1 MSDKPNEPLGESS
14 GHSSGQPQ
22 EEQPKREVSE
32 YTRRLAVFWAAPT
45 FAGLWEIGQYDPNLK
60 KTSAE
65 FNIEPSWL
73 LYAMSR
79 KAYRHDYLAF
89 FDICSQILANFA
101 AASEEAIN
109 SEDEDS
115 DDSEAET
122 VKQNEKEEEGDDS

>member
-1 MSDKPNEPLGESS
+1 
-14 GHSSGQPQ
+14 
-22 EEQPKREVSE
+22 
-32 YTRRLAVFWAAPT
+32 
-45 FAGLWEIGQYDPNLK
+45 
-60 KTSAE
+60 
-65 FNIEPSWL
+65 
-73 LYAMSR
+73 MSR

-101 AASEEAIN
+101 AASEEAMD